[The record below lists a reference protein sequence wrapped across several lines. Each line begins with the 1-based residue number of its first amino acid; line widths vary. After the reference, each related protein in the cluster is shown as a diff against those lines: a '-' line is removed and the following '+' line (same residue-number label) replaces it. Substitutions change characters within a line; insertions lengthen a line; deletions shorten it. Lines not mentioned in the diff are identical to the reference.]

1 MSFGK
6 RPAQELYDINAD
18 PDCVRNL
25 ATSEMHFSIKQRLWS
40 QLKQELTDQNDPRIL
55 GDGNIFDFYPNC
67 RVDRQR
73 QLYQQPNYDP
83 VQEFEKRFGSPLN
96 KAAIEKNK

>member
-1 MSFGK
+1 
-6 RPAQELYDINAD
+6 
-18 PDCVRNL
+18 
-25 ATSEMHFSIKQRLWS
+25 TSEMHFSIKQRLWS
-40 QLKQELTDQNDPRIL
+40 QLKQELTEQNDPRIL